1 MKKGIVVALVVF
13 GLILMPTIIS
23 AQTWGFNV
31 GINSATFG
39 GDDAENYESKTGFMF
54 GALSLYPLAANGL
67 CLHVEANYTLKGS
80 TMEGRVLVDYDGDG
94 YGDAYIDAKQ
104 TIKLTYVEIPI
115 LLQYNVK
122 TKGSVQPIFYAG
134 PAVALKMSS
143 KYKLSYSN
151 TSDTETMK
159 NVKSI
164 DFGLV
169 IGGGI
174 AINKKYYVSARYTMG
189 LASFSDVV
197 GVDLKNNV
205 ISGIFSMTI

>member
-1 MKKGIVVALVVF
+1 MKNGIVAALVVF

-31 GINSATFG
+31 GINSDTFG

-54 GALSLYPLAANGL
+54 GALALYPLAATGL
-67 CLHVEANYTLKGS
+67 CLHVEANFAMKGAK
-80 TMEGRVLVDYDGDG
+80 MEGSVLVDYDGDG
-94 YGDAYIDAKQ
+94 YGDAYVDAEQ
-104 TIKLTYVEIPI
+104 TNKLTYVEIPV

-143 KYKLSYSN
+143 KYKLSYS
-151 TSDTETMK
+151 TENKKGTLK
-159 NVKSI
+159 NIKSM

-174 AINKKYYVSARYTMG
+174 VINKKYYVSARYTMG
-189 LASFSDVV
+189 LASFFDVV
-197 GVDLKNNV
+197 GEDFRNNV
-205 ISGIFSMTI
+205 ISGIFSMTL